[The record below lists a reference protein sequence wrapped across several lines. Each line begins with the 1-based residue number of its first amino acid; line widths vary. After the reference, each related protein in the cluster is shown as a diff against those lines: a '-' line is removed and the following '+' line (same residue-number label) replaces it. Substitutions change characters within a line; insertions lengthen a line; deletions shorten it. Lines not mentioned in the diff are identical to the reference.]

1 MEEQTMSKPDRKQ
14 LVRLVRRFT
23 RAFDLE
29 DLDQVMEFFAED
41 ALYTEFNGKKNQ
53 GKEEIRKAFEPQ
65 FQGAFGKIRFHEE
78 DLFVDEQDSKAL
90 IRWRCTIE
98 VDGKPQAWDGLD
110 ILHFEDTLVQEKHT
124 YAKADIPK
132 LEDA

>member
-1 MEEQTMSKPDRKQ
+1 MSKPDRAQ
-14 LVRLVRRFT
+14 LVKLVRRFT

-29 DLDQVMEFFAED
+29 DLDQVMTFFTEE
-41 ALYTEFNGKKNQ
+41 ALYAEFNGKKNH

-65 FQGAFGKIRFHEE
+65 FQGAFGQIRFHEE

-98 VDGKPQAWDGLD
+98 IDGKPQAWDGLD
-110 ILHFEDTLVQEKHT
+110 ILHFDNTLIQEKHT